1 MPADTHEQRIGNMP
15 HQTDDAPQTGSADE
29 SGHGSAKPTFA
40 GAPAG
45 WPTPD
50 SSLLEDG
57 RPVVPAFPL
66 DALPQP
72 WREWV
77 SGTACGAGAPVDYV
91 AQAVLGAVAGL
102 CGAAVKAC
110 VTQSWSEPLVLW
122 QALVGAP
129 SAGKTPALDAIGR
142 PLATVE
148 KLLQR
153 DSGAGAGP
161 AQAVAGPVQGGK
173 ACPEQGRRVVVHDA
187 ALAALT
193 RSVAARPPGVLLWRD
208 EPTPWLYALARET
221 SHGRPRGPFVDA
233 WSAGSVLPVSVLCS
247 LHPDGL
253 VEALEGTP
261 DGWAARFLFAWP
273 GPPAQRGLSAGTPPR
288 EDEAVTMLHRIGV
301 VIGTPERPLT
311 LAFDGE
317 AVKSVEHFLAW
328 LQEEIRG
335 TEGAE
340 AAWLGKGRGTVVRLA
355 AILALLDWS
364 RHAAMARPPGTV
376 RADHAQAATRLWRD
390 YFRPHGRAVLDRCAP
405 SDFERQVRRVV
416 RWLKKAGAR
425 AETTREEVRR
435 QALGKTVNAGQTGL
449 VLRRLWGAGVLR
461 PAAHDPLSQG
471 GCPPQR
477 WEINPGGALAG

>member
-29 SGHGSAKPTFA
+29 PGRGSAKPTSA
-40 GAPAG
+40 GAAAG
-45 WPTPD
+45 WPAPD
-50 SSLLEDG
+50 PSLLEDG
-57 RPVVPAFPL
+57 RPFVPAFPL
-66 DALPQP
+66 DTVPQP

-77 SGTACGAGAPVDYV
+77 SDTACGAGAPVDYV

-102 CGAAVKAC
+102 CGTGVKAC

-153 DSGAGAGP
+153 DSG
-161 AQAVAGPVQGGK
+161 GK
-173 ACPEQGRRVVVHDA
+173 SHAVVVRDP

-221 SHGRPRGPFVDA
+221 RHDRPRGPFVDA
-233 WSAGSVLPVSVLCS
+233 WSAGSLLPVSVLCS

-253 VEALEGTP
+253 ADALEGTP

-273 GPPAQRGLSAGTPPR
+273 SPPAQRGLSTDKPPR
-288 EDEAVTMLHRIGV
+288 EDEAVTMLHRIGGAV
-301 VIGTPERPLT
+301 GTPDKPLA
-311 LAFDGE
+311 LVFQEE
-317 AVKSVEHFLAW
+317 AVKYLERFLTD

-335 TEGAE
+335 AEGAE
-340 AAWLGKGRGTVVRLA
+340 AGWLGKGRGTVVRLA
-355 AILALLDWS
+355 AIFALLDWS
-364 RHAAMARPPGTV
+364 RHALTGRLPGTV
-376 RADHAQAATRLWRD
+376 RRDHVEAASRLWED
-390 YFRPHGRAVLDRCAP
+390 YFRPHGRAVLDRSAP

-416 RWLKKAGAR
+416 RWLKKAGAK

-435 QALGKTVNAGQTGL
+435 HALGKTANAGQTDM
-449 VLRRLWGAGVLR
+449 VLGRLWSAGIVR
-461 PAAHDPLSQG
+461 PAAHAPPQG
-471 GCPPQR
+471 GRPPQR
-477 WEINPGGALAG
+477 WEINPALANS